1 MINFLNI
8 SQKKRKTKF
17 SLSMKIIKKPWG
29 SEKIIEINDKYMLKK
44 LTMFKN
50 HRCSLQYHK
59 NKVETIYV
67 LKGKL
72 KITMGSSQNNLS
84 EKIYISGESVTI
96 LPGIIHRM
104 EGMSESVYLESS
116 TPEIDDVIRLVDDY
130 DRVN

>member
-1 MINFLNI
+1 
-8 SQKKRKTKF
+8 
-17 SLSMKIIKKPWG
+17 MKIIKKPWG